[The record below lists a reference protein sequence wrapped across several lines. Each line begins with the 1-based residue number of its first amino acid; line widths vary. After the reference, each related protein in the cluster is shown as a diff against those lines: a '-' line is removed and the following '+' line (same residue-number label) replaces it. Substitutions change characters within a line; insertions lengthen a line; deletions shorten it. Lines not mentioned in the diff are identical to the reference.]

1 MQKHRS
7 LIFWAIQI
15 FIWTFYF
22 IFDVEIVHRYTY
34 SAFRSPDLSIYL
46 KPLLFCFFGLPL
58 TLILKVIIDRFFVA
72 FKSAPIF
79 WILGLFL
86 PILLGIG
93 WYFFGQWLGKFF
105 PGHGG
110 FANDLVDFF
119 WNVFIA
125 SLILLAWSAVYLFI
139 KFWED
144 WLEQK
149 LKTEQ
154 AILLAENARLKMLRY
169 QVNPHFL
176 FNTLSSLRALI
187 RQDPVQAVN
196 MVGRISDFMRYS
208 LGAKTDL
215 FVPLGEEIQATQ
227 TYIGIEQVRF
237 GDKLEVTF
245 EIDEAAKT
253 LLIPGFIL
261 HPIVEN
267 AVKYGMETSVMPLKV
282 TIRCRMTDKKLW
294 ISVTNSGKW
303 LPEDSNLHG
312 TGTGLRNVRERLSCL
327 YPGTHQLE
335 IEKDPDSVKVIILI
349 ENPNHGQD
357 LYSTDRG

>member
-1 MQKHRS
+1 MTRDFRLSIQKNRR
-7 LIFWAIQI
+7 LIFWATQL

-22 IFDVEIVHRYTY
+22 IFDVEIIHRYNY
-34 SAFRSPDLSIYL
+34 GAFRSADLHVYL
-46 KPLLFCFFGLPL
+46 QPLLFCFLGLPL
-58 TLILKVIIDRFFVA
+58 TLILKVIIDWYFA
-72 FKSAPIF
+72 SQKSSPLF
-79 WILGLFL
+79 WILGLIL
-86 PILLGIG
+86 PIALGIG
-93 WYFFGQWLGKFF
+93 WYFFGEWLETLFQ
-105 PGHGG
+105 PHGG
-110 FANDLVDFF
+110 FANNLVDFF

-125 SLILLAWSAVYLFI
+125 SMILITWSVVYLFI

-154 AILLAENARLKMLRY
+154 ALLLAENARLKMLRY

-187 RQDPVQAVN
+187 RKDPEQAVD
-196 MVGRISDFMRYS
+196 MVGRISEFMRYS
-208 LGAKTDL
+208 LGGKTDL
-215 FVPLGEEIQATQ
+215 FAQVGEEIEAIR

-237 GDKLEVTF
+237 GDKMEVSF
-245 EIDEAAKT
+245 EVDESAKS

-267 AVKYGMETSVMPLKV
+267 AVKYGMETSEMPLKV
-282 TIRCRMTDKKLW
+282 TIRCKLTGMHLL

-327 YPGTHQLE
+327 YPGEHEFE
-335 IEKDPDSVKVIILI
+335 IEKDAGSVKVIIKI
-349 ENPNHGQD
+349 ENPTHG
-357 LYSTDRG
+357 